1 MHPFQLPTYITI
13 RSLKEN
19 MSTHFRDIS
28 DALHHWYDHVRWK
41 IFKITAKRFSL
52 KSSSF
57 AVNSNF
63 LCSFMTN
70 SCKEMRRRRKRR
82 RGDGWK
88 DTNNSKKKEK
98 RNKWKVGKKMSNISD
113 KTETSACDQLQEEQ
127 RQDTK
132 TIHLLIS
139 TQRPEMFLA
148 EGQFFHSSS
157 WKAFL
162 SKCSH

>member
-1 MHPFQLPTYITI
+1 
-13 RSLKEN
+13 

-28 DALHHWYDHVRWK
+28 DALHRWYYHVRWK
-41 IFKITAKRFSL
+41 HFKSQQRGFLQRAL
-52 KSSSF
+52 LSF
-57 AVNSNF
+57 AVNINF

-70 SCKEMRRRRKRR
+70 SCKEMRRRRGAMAEKIQTIPRR
-82 RGDGWK
+82 KG
-88 DTNNSKKKEK
+88 K

-127 RQDTK
+127 TQEMSTVRPCCLFTK

-139 TQRPEMFLA
+139 TQTPEMFLA

-157 WKAFL
+157 
-162 SKCSH
+162 